1 MKLDAPLP
9 RRNFTANPDSLL
21 RPRGSFSRRAAAIRA
36 GDFGMTKL
44 GLLYAQNLKNRS
56 SARSLLARNQGQLW
70 RAVATLSVEDH
81 SRVEKHYVSS
91 KSADQLEGLIR
102 DNLPNPVEQHLLDVI
117 IERIDVDG
125 LGANWTAQPV
135 WNHDVSN
142 NDEQEFISALFEVL
156 RDYDLLTDD

>member
-1 MKLDAPLP
+1 MKLVAPLP
-9 RRNFTANPDSLL
+9 RRNFTANPDSLFESE
-21 RPRGSFSRRAAAIRA
+21 GSIQLRA

-44 GLLYAQNLKNRS
+44 ELLYAQNLKNRS
-56 SARSLLARNQGQLW
+56 SARSLLARNRGQLW
-70 RAVATLSVEDH
+70 RAVATLSVEDRC
-81 SRVEKHYVSS
+81 RVEKHYVSS

-102 DNLPNPVEQHLLDVI
+102 DKLPDPVGQHLLDVI
-117 IERIDVDG
+117 IDRFDADG

-142 NDEQEFISALFEVL
+142 NDKQDFISALFKVL